1 VPLQPLSDRKLSYF
15 LLRFTLGVSIF
26 IHGVV
31 RLPKIVAFA
40 DGLVKQFADTPLPA
54 ILVRP
59 FAMGLTFEEAIT
71 GFLLI
76 IGLWTRWA
84 LIIGSLAM
92 AALVFGTSLRSDW
105 PTVAIQLSYAA
116 IYAALLATR
125 EYDALSVDRLTHREH
140 QDVR

>member
-1 VPLQPLSDRKLSYF
+1 MPAQPQSDGRLAYF
-15 LLRFTLGVSIF
+15 FLRLTLGVSIF
-26 IHGVV
+26 IHGIV
-31 RLPKIVAFA
+31 RLPKIAEFA
-40 DGLVKQFADTPLPA
+40 DGLVKQFAATPLPA
-54 ILVRP
+54 MLVRP
-59 FAMGLTFEEAIT
+59 FAMGLTVEEAVT

-105 PTVAIQLSYAA
+105 PTVGIQLLYAA

-125 EYDALSVDRLTHREH
+125 EYNELSFDGLTHR
-140 QDVR
+140 

>member
-1 VPLQPLSDRKLSYF
+1 MPAQPQSDRRLAYF
-15 LLRFTLGVSIF
+15 FLRLTLGVSIF

-31 RLPKIVAFA
+31 RLPKIAEFA
-40 DGLVKQFADTPLPA
+40 DGLVKQFAATPLPA
-54 ILVRP
+54 MLVRP
-59 FAMGLTFEEAIT
+59 FAMGLTVEEAVT

-105 PTVAIQLSYAA
+105 PTVGIQLLYAA

-125 EYDALSVDRLTHREH
+125 EYNSISVDGLTHR
-140 QDVR
+140 

>member
-1 VPLQPLSDRKLSYF
+1 MPVQPQSDRRLAYF
-15 LLRFTLGVSIF
+15 FLRLTLGVSIF

-31 RLPKIVAFA
+31 RLPKIAEFA
-40 DGLVKQFADTPLPA
+40 DGLVKQFAATPLPA
-54 ILVRP
+54 MLVRP
-59 FAMGLTFEEAIT
+59 FAMGLTVEEALT

-84 LIIGSLAM
+84 LIIGSLAI

-105 PTVAIQLSYAA
+105 PTVGIQLLYAA

-125 EYDALSVDRLTHREH
+125 EYNSISFDGLTHR
-140 QDVR
+140 

>member
-1 VPLQPLSDRKLSYF
+1 VPEQPQSDHKLSYF
-15 LLRFTLGVSIF
+15 LLRLTLGISIF
-26 IHGVV
+26 VHGVV
-31 RLPKIVAFA
+31 RLPKITEFA
-40 DGLVKQFADTPLPA
+40 DGLAKQFADTPLPA

-59 FAMGLTFEEAIT
+59 FAMGLTVEEAVT

-105 PTVAIQLSYAA
+105 PTVAIQLVYSA

-125 EYDALSVDRLTHREH
+125 EFNSISVDGLMHR
-140 QDVR
+140 